1 MGLSILNHPFWGTH
15 INGNPH
21 ESPSNWTLP
30 QVEAAEMPAIDNDLE
45 RRWPLM
51 RILAGIPRIPRIDVM
66 DVLTGVENA

>member
-1 MGLSILNHPFWGTH
+1 METPTNDHLFP
-15 INGNPH
+15 
-21 ESPSNWTLP
+21 NWTLP

-51 RILAGIPRIPRIDVM
+51 RILAGIPRIDVM